1 MARESRLWPVS
12 QRLGWPRCSLRS
24 SANHCGY
31 LKHWRKQPWNIKG
44 QGKQSELEPV
54 VYLQD
59 SGEWAVEGG
68 PKKRRRGR
76 ASGREGREEKLK
88 ETSGSLK
95 VKIWGHMFCYSLT
108 IPSMHSMYLDYLYL
122 HFCFPTPPTPT
133 NRSPTFTSF
142 PLPHTHKQVP
152 YLYILFL
159 SLFLLASFIGVFVL
173 FCIE

>member
-1 MARESRLWPVS
+1 MARESRLWPAS
-12 QRLGWPRCSLRS
+12 QRLGWPRCSPRS

-31 LKHWRKQPWNIKG
+31 LRHWRKQPWNIKG

-68 PKKRRRGR
+68 LKKRRRGR

-122 HFCFPTPPTPT
+122 HFCFPTPPHSQTG
-133 NRSPTFTSF
+133 
-142 PLPHTHKQVP
+142 PLPLHPFSLFVP
-152 YLYILFL
+152 L
-159 SLFLLASFIGVFVL
+159 SLFYRSFCFVL
-173 FCIE
+173 YWVISANTTF